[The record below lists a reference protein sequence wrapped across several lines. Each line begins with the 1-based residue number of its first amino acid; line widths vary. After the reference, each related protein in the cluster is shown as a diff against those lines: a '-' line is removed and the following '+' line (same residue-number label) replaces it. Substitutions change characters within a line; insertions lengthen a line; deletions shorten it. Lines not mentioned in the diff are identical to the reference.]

1 MFLPLLL
8 TIWLSVV
15 LAGLAVS
22 DSGLSLL
29 QAHVLVLLGDKFS
42 LEGIWVWRAVAQGQL
57 QAQTETGRILSPDV
71 PWFLCPDGSGLV
83 PLELGI

>member
-42 LEGIWVWRAVAQGQL
+42 LEGIWVWRAVAEHPL
-57 QAQTETGRILSPDV
+57 QDADTNRKDHV
-71 PWFLCPDGSGLV
+71 PSSSLFPVS
-83 PLELGI
+83 